1 MRFLSAA
8 LLAVVALEAPGSGRP
23 SEHGTLKIRF
33 LGQCV
38 HATDRVRIE
47 FSAYKPYGGGT
58 GDERQIV
65 LRNGYYSA
73 ALRPDYYL
81 ITLFMK
87 NCVANFDA
95 GVYNGATRSL
105 VVAPYPVIW
114 RNVATAQLLKISD
127 STIADVYEMPRN
139 GLLVIVPYDGLMIYL
154 KDHSGK
160 TYTPITE
167 GRSNYFDDVFGGD
180 YTLVVSSGTDLRSFP
195 IKFAGDFSTRTLR
208 LLPRDVLPPHA
219 TPVPSPEE

>member
-8 LLAVVALEAPGSGRP
+8 LVAVLAFEAPGSGHPLER
-23 SEHGTLKIRF
+23 GTLKIRF

-38 HATDRVRIE
+38 HATDKVKIE
-47 FSAYKPYGGGT
+47 FSAYKPYGGGS

-73 ALRPDYYL
+73 ALRPDYYS

-95 GVYNGATRSL
+95 GVYNGAARSL

-114 RNVATAQLLKISD
+114 RNVAAAQLLKISD
-127 STIADVYEMPRN
+127 SNVADVYSIPRN
-139 GLLVIVPYDGLMIYL
+139 GLLVVVPYDGLSIYL
-154 KDHSGK
+154 KDHAGK
-160 TYTPITE
+160 ISTPITE

-180 YTLVVSSGTDLRSFP
+180 YTLVVSSATELRSFP
-195 IKFAGDFSTRTLR
+195 MKFAGDFSTRTVR
-208 LLPRDVLPPHA
+208 LFPRDVLPARA